1 MWPHYQ
7 KVRCVGGW
15 DLSTVS
21 YHSAKFGGYRYCGSA
36 DISFLNLSRNHVIKR
51 LRLLLLLLI
60 FYSDCYTLFLTF
72 TLCEFYVPIKDG
84 FLNVSPFSADMNCFC
99 FNTFYSVLT
108 FFIFIRIAIFILI
121 LIIIVM
127 IIFVII
133 VFFHCHCHYY
143 FFILNVFNFY
153 FLVFTILFYLCIY
166 RIFSNLNEW
175 RDRNI
180 VQSWH

>member
-7 KVRCVGGW
+7 KVRCVSGW

-84 FLNVSPFSADMNCFC
+84 FLNVSPFSADMNCFYLS
-99 FNTFYSVLT
+99 TFYSVLT
-108 FFIFIRIAIFILI
+108 FLYFY
-121 LIIIVM
+121 M
-127 IIFVII
+127 ITNFYSDSYHYYYDY
-133 VFFHCHCHYY
+133 FCNYCFCLCHCQYY
-143 FFILNVFNFY
+143 FFIFNAFNFY
-153 FLVFTILFYLCIY
+153 FSTFYHSILSLFISN
-166 RIFSNLNEW
+166 IFKF
-175 RDRNI
+175 
-180 VQSWH
+180 